1 MIVHKLFKTNLKKTK
16 TGVRPTFSARLVHTM
31 TKRVLVPIANGSE
44 DIESVCIIDT
54 LRRANAD
61 VVVASVEPTK
71 QVVCARKTKI
81 EADTLIGD
89 VKDQDFDLIALP
101 GGMPGAEHLRDC
113 SVLIQMLKKQSEQK
127 KLFAAVCAAP
137 AVVFETHG
145 LLKGHQGTAHPGH
158 SQKLADQAMVEERV
172 VVSKNCIT
180 SRGPGTSLE
189 FSLKLVELLYNRE
202 EAEKI
207 QKAMLV
213 PSF

>member
-1 MIVHKLFKTNLKKTK
+1 M
-16 TGVRPTFSARLVHTM
+16 A
-31 TKRVLVPIANGSE
+31 KRVLVPIANGSE

-61 VVVASVEPTK
+61 VVVASVEASK

-81 EADTLIGD
+81 EADAHIND
-89 VKDQDFDLIALP
+89 VKDQEFDLIALP
-101 GGMPGAEHLRDC
+101 GGMPGAERLRDC
-113 SVLIQMLKKQSEQK
+113 DVLVQLLKKQSSQK

-137 AVVFETHG
+137 AVVLETHG
-145 LLKGHQGTAHPGH
+145 LLQGHQATAHPGH
-158 SQKLADQAMVEERV
+158 SGKLANQEKVEQRV
-172 VVSKNCIT
+172 VVSNNCVT